1 MYSRFILKRT
11 FSSAPSSQK
20 NLKPPYGGLL
30 AAGLFGLAGAKI
42 VKNKFEEKKVE
53 RYGCHGRP
61 KKYVSYN
68 PLAKIKK

>member
-11 FSSAPSSQK
+11 ISSTTSSPTP
-20 NLKPPYGGLL
+20 LKPPYGGLL

-42 VKNKFEEKKVE
+42 VKNKLEEKKVE

-61 KKYVSYN
+61 IKYISYN
-68 PLAKIKK
+68 PLSKIKK